1 MFYKTHPLRHHLLAK
16 WEAIFHAIWRYFQ
29 PNTLYNYANF
39 KNKTCIL
46 HHFAFL
52 FWWPT
57 HNFSSPN
64 IRFLPLKRPFLM
76 PISPFLPL
84 FLMARR
90 GFVYTISADIYAHW
104 PAFSSKLHCIL
115 HHFTLRLAPK
125 CTPFST
131 KTHSILHQNAVH
143 LAPKRSVF
151 SIKWPKIGW
160 ERRLLKINIHFAC
173 MYNCPHFASKQTS
186 ARIDFLRPG

>member
-1 MFYKTHPLRHHLLAK
+1 MLYKTHFPCHPLLAK
-16 WEAIFHAIWRYFQ
+16 RAAILHAIRRYFQ

-39 KNKTCIL
+39 KNTTCIL

-90 GFVYTISADIYAHW
+90 DFVYTISADIYAHR
-104 PAFSSKLHCIL
+104 PAFSRKLHCIL

-125 CTPFST
+125 RTAFST
-131 KTHSILHQNAVH
+131 KTHSI
-143 LAPKRSVF
+143 
-151 SIKWPKIGW
+151 
-160 ERRLLKINIHFAC
+160 
-173 MYNCPHFASKQTS
+173 
-186 ARIDFLRPG
+186 